1 MSHQWQRPLAA
12 KKIVSVQQDGNCNDG
27 EGTDSDD
34 LGSDDGEGSGSDEG
48 DGDGSGSNDRE
59 DKAMH
64 IPFRMTPSRILWY
77 KCPICLGEKYDSK
90 AKVGASRLRSHQKRC
105 GDVGRGRM
113 GQPGASDRMTM
124 MMIRP
129 LCS

>member
-77 KCPICLGEKYDSK
+77 KCPICLGEKYDSE
-90 AKVGASRLRSHQKRC
+90 AKVVLHTIEVIKK
-105 GDVGRGRM
+105 DVGM
-113 GQPGASDRMTM
+113 SDVVEWDNQVLQTE
-124 MMIRP
+124 
-129 LCS
+129 